1 MKLILGLVLLVGLFA
16 RAEMSLKEQLEKK
29 AMSSSGKTP
38 KEIKKVMDD
47 ALTEIRKSKIVDSAK
62 KKGDPMPAFQLE
74 DIKSGT
80 VTSKGLM
87 KKGPLLIAFYRG
99 GWCPYCN
106 LQLRDLQKNLDAIKS
121 TGANLV
127 AISPEAPDETAKTV
141 KKSDL
146 GFYVL
151 SDAKGEVA
159 KSFGLTFPLP
169 KDLVGVY
176 KKFGIELDK
185 VNATKKWEL
194 PLSATY
200 IVDSKGKIVYSFVDA
215 DYRKRAETSEL
226 VAILQ
231 KMKSSSSKK

>member
-1 MKLILGLVLLVGLFA
+1 MKLILGLFLLIGVFA
-16 RAEMSLKEQLEKK
+16 QAEMSLKEQLEKK
-29 AMSSSGKTP
+29 ASSSSGKTP
-38 KEIKKVMDD
+38 KEIKKIMDD
-47 ALTEIRKSKIVDSAK
+47 ALDLIRKSKIVESATK
-62 KKGDPMPAFQLE
+62 TGDDMPSFQLE
-74 DIKSGT
+74 YIKAGKVS
-80 VTSKGLM
+80 SSELL
-87 KKGPLLIAFYRG
+87 KKGPLLIVFYRG

-106 LQLRDLQKNLDAIKS
+106 LQLRDLQKHLKS
-121 TGANLV
+121 INAAGASLV

-141 KKSDL
+141 KKSQL

-151 SDAKGEVA
+151 SDVKGEVA

-200 IVDSKGKIVYSFVDA
+200 IVDSDGKIVYSFVEA

-226 VAILQ
+226 VTILQ
-231 KMKSSSSKK
+231 KMKDSSKK